1 MSIIIFA
8 IIIIVVVALLVWG
21 IDLVPQIAPFAGLL
35 KLLVTLVAVLIIL
48 SKAGVV

>member
-1 MSIIIFA
+1 MSIVIFA

-35 KLLVTLVAVLIIL
+35 KLLVILAAVLIIL

>member
-1 MSIIIFA
+1 MSIVIFA
-8 IIIIVVVALLVWG
+8 IIVVIVVALLLYG

-35 KLLVTLVAVLIIL
+35 KLLVILVAVLIIL